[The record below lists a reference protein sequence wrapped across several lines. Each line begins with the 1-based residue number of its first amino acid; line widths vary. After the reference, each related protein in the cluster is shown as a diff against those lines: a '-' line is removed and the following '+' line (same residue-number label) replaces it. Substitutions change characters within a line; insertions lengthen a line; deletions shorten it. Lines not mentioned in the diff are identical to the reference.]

1 MGGGCT
7 RDSKGIVGSSGH
19 CLVVCVLLIAV
30 IVTLAAAWARVRCW
44 GWCGRYTCCVCDD
57 LKNSTMVRIR
67 GELYMRG
74 IFMKSL
80 SAIELTRCER
90 VCYVYWGGLESYCV
104 TECSDVLTRSGYG
117 IVSTVVELRRVGVPF
132 YDRFI
137 QGVGMPY
144 RGMIWC
150 GRAPFYE
157 CKIICNVMVI
167 CCSRLYDDRLDI
179 RNFVQRWRKRTIAII
194 TGQSRVVCVI

>member
-1 MGGGCT
+1 MGRCYT
-7 RDSKGIVGSSGH
+7 RDSKGIVGSSSH

-67 GELYMRG
+67 GELYMRR

-90 VCYVYWGGLESYCV
+90 VCYVH
-104 TECSDVLTRSGYG
+104 
-117 IVSTVVELRRVGVPF
+117 
-132 YDRFI
+132 
-137 QGVGMPY
+137 
-144 RGMIWC
+144 
-150 GRAPFYE
+150 
-157 CKIICNVMVI
+157 
-167 CCSRLYDDRLDI
+167 
-179 RNFVQRWRKRTIAII
+179 
-194 TGQSRVVCVI
+194 